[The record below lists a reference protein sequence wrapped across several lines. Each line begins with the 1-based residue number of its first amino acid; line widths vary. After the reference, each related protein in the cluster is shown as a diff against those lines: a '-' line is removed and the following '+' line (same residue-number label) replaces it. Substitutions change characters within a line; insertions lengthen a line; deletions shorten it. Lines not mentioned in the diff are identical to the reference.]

1 VSLAPPILWKSAC
14 ENLVLTSRILFRY
27 TKTAKSDDSV
37 EHLSELGYI
46 TVTNLLP
53 NQIYK
58 DVLVPSTIHRSMP
71 VDRQVRPAAEY
82 LFYRNSLFYRLMCL
96 ANGWILIEFL

>member
-1 VSLAPPILWKSAC
+1 MS
-14 ENLVLTSRILFRY
+14 VLMVGFDDCSY

-37 EHLSELGYI
+37 EHLCELGYI

-58 DVLVPSTIHRSMP
+58 EVLVPTLIHASMP
-71 VDRQVRPAAEY
+71 VDRQVRRIARTPV
-82 LFYRNSLFYRLMCL
+82 LM
-96 ANGWILIEFL
+96 